1 MKKILLLSCL
11 IPIFLAFAV
20 AQAETFNVPCSAD
33 ALIGAIHTANATS
46 GTHTLVLSRGCTYT
60 LTATDNADATGDNG
74 LPKITGHLTINGQA
88 AILERQAAADFRFF
102 QAENTAVLII
112 SDLTLKNG
120 RNAADNKIDGGAIF
134 NNGATLN
141 ISGCTFNGN
150 YAGCGGAIYSPSG
163 ALNITNSTF
172 SGNEGFS

>member
-1 MKKILLLSCL
+1 MKKILLFSCL
-11 IPIFLAFAV
+11 IPVFFAYSV
-20 AQAETFNVPCSAD
+20 AYAETFNVPCSAD
-33 ALIGAIHTANATS
+33 SLIEAIHTANTTA

-60 LTATDNADATGDNG
+60 LTATNNADATGDNA
-74 LPKITGHLTINGQA
+74 LPKITSHLTINGQA
-88 AILERQAAADFRFF
+88 AVLERQAAADFRFF
-102 QAENTAVLII
+102 QAENTAVLSI

-120 RNAADNKIDGGAIF
+120 RNAVDNKIDGGAIF

-141 ISGCTFNGN
+141 ISGCTFSGN

-163 ALNITNSTF
+163 ALTITNSTF